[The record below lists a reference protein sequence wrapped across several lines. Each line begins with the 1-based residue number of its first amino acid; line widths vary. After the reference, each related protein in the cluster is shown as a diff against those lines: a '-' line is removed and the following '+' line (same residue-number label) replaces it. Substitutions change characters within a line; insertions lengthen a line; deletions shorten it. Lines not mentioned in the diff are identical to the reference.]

1 MVPSQLSNL
10 HMALSSTTEDNLEHL
25 LQDTQGFFPKMT
37 SKKWLL
43 YNHVFGLIKSGR
55 YSEASSGIT
64 EFENCLECTFGL
76 DILIYSLNS
85 LSTLNIAGLA
95 SNNLFGILA
104 TNDYNSINKAVRIY
118 DESYHGLI
126 SGFGRGVGLT
136 KQKGF
141 LQMKEEEQIDTK
153 VGPWILTQAGLSL
166 IELTVSG
173 YVEIGDFRW
182 KKLGERMGEV
192 DFEYFREGSVVK
204 RIILEEDLLGQELEG
219 IEHSLFGEEVRNEAL
234 N

>member
-1 MVPSQLSNL
+1 MRYLRETTECEIRGRNL
-10 HMALSSTTEDNLEHL
+10 ASVRGSTLTPLSSLREPNTLTY
-25 LQDTQGFFPKMT
+25 QSFMSP
-37 SKKWLL
+37 
-43 YNHVFGLIKSGR
+43 R
-55 YSEASSGIT
+55 YALRSGIT

-95 SNNLFGILA
+95 SNNLFGIPA
-104 TNDYNSINKAVRIY
+104 INDYNSINKAVRIY

-192 DFEYFREGSVVK
+192 DFEYFWEGSVVK

-234 N
+234 NQFVN